1 MNCRCGS
8 PSLPDD
14 SLCARCRY
22 YQSVFNP
29 AIPIFES
36 KRERALKAMGM
47 KKMMKQCSKIM
58 VMK

>member
-14 SLCARCRY
+14 SLCVRCRY
-22 YQSVFNP
+22 YQGVFNP
-29 AIPIFES
+29 AKPIFES
-36 KRERALKAMGM
+36 KRERALKAIGM
-47 KKMMKQCSKIM
+47 KKMIKQWSKII